1 MKRIILALAAMFAA
15 LSLAAQNDKAD
26 NILGVYNAGKGKD
39 AYKVKFEKMTDG
51 TYRAQICWVATK
63 VKEDGSPNV
72 DSKNPDKSLRNT
84 PMDKV
89 VLISGLKYNKEKQ
102 RWDGAK
108 IYDPNRGIRVNVTI
122 AFDSPK
128 VLGVRG
134 TVFGIGETVLWTK
147 ATE

>member
-1 MKRIILALAAMFAA
+1 MKRFLLALAALFAA
-15 LSLAAQNDKAD
+15 LSLSAQNNNGD

-39 AYKVKFEKMTDG
+39 AYKVKFEKITDG

-122 AFDSPK
+122 SFDSPK

-134 TVFGIGETVLWTK
+134 TVFGIGETVLWNK
-147 ATE
+147 E